1 MAIFLHLLA
10 GELMFSTALEDGRP
24 AVMLLEQWKLLNIG
38 DSKSTGYPRVPSFLT
53 NKTFLYFRMVG
64 RKVKHPA
71 DVKNL
76 AGPGRGGGC

>member
-38 DSKSTGYPRVPSFLT
+38 DSKSTGYPR
-53 NKTFLYFRMVG
+53 
-64 RKVKHPA
+64 
-71 DVKNL
+71 
-76 AGPGRGGGC
+76 